1 MKPIEKDEVYE
12 HLRGFLRSKGIELQE
27 GSYSQT
33 IQKSCSILADAINLS
48 QRGIEKAKTGI
59 DQQLDKMRQ
68 VIHEKTA
75 PKPQNAAA
83 SKSTTASA
91 SAPTPSSSKRAAD
104 SPSTSKPKRTKPV
117 AKKGTPRRGKR

>member
-1 MKPIEKDEVYE
+1 MKSIEKDELYE
-12 HLRGFLRSKGIELQE
+12 HFRGFLKTKGIELKE

-59 DQQLDKMRQ
+59 DDKLDKMRQ

-75 PKPQNAAA
+75 PKPPSASTGPTAAA
-83 SKSTTASA
+83 PGPNSEPQAKTAGTGPA
-91 SAPTPSSSKRAAD
+91 RAKRAA
-104 SPSTSKPKRTKPV
+104 R
-117 AKKGTPRRGKR
+117 KGTPQKPTRRPAKK